1 MANNAITKAERR
13 FQRGIA
19 KCVRAHRKRIGA
31 AQDQIAG
38 YLGISSAHVCNI
50 ETGRVRLSAFQIRK
64 LARLFGVSTEELMP

>member
-31 AQDQIAG
+31 AQDQTA
-38 YLGISSAHVCNI
+38 SFPASRQAHQSQPTCV
-50 ETGRVRLSAFQIRK
+50 AFVV
-64 LARLFGVSTEELMP
+64 LP